1 MAPIVSISP
10 PSRTRMK
17 ARPPA
22 PAFCASLN
30 TSPPGLI
37 RTLLTASLP
46 PGTAMHFTA
55 PPDFTAPLN
64 TLKPMSFTMSLTL
77 VSSMP

>member
-10 PSRTRMK
+10 FSRTRMK
-17 ARPPA
+17 ASPPA
-22 PAFCASLN
+22 PAAWAWLN

-46 PGTAMHFTA
+46 PGTAMHFTD
-55 PPDFTAPLN
+55 PPLATAPEN
-64 TLKPMSFTMSLTL
+64 TLKPMAATRSLTL